1 MSLAHRI
8 LMLSL
13 FALALVYAAWF
24 AREGDWVALTIFAAP
39 PLLLALRLPRGGARI
54 ALLAGMLALL
64 WFSHAVMV
72 AWTRPPERGF
82 ALLALLLSL
91 AIVFAASIPGLR
103 ARFSRR

>member
-13 FALALVYAAWF
+13 LALALVYAAWF
-24 AREGDWVALTIFAAP
+24 AREGDWVALAIFAAP